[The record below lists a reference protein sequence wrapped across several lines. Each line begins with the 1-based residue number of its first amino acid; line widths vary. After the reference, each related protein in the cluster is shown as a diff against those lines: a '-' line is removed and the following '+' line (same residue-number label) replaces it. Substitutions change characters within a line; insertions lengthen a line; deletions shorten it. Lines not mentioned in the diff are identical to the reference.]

1 MMNRRCCLSVYT
13 RDGELSRRNRTTE
26 FWERKKKKKITNSKE
41 NVPFFSYV
49 QGANEEQHTRWCLHN
64 KLL

>member
-26 FWERKKKKKITNSKE
+26 FWERKKKKDN
-41 NVPFFSYV
+41 
-49 QGANEEQHTRWCLHN
+49 
-64 KLL
+64 